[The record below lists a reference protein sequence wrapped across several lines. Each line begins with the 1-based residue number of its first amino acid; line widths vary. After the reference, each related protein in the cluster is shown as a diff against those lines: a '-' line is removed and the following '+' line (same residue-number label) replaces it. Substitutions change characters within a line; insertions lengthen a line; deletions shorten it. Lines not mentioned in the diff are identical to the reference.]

1 MAAPQ
6 QQRLVNRK
14 RDERPCQRHCRN
26 TSQSSSSPIDFM
38 TGQNLCR
45 RGSSPTS
52 PASIPSTL
60 VPSYLALCLL
70 ATSCL
75 LLNCVGATSIYVVEV
90 EKPTSGAEY
99 AAFTCKGKTGG
110 PFPDPDDCAVYHH
123 CMFGRDFKQNCAA
136 GLRFN
141 PRLLVCDLAS
151 KVKNCGPKVKPNATK
166 PPKPDVTSAETTKTT
181 TKKTTTTKTPIES
194 NEIPTREPIEVVTKP
209 KTKAPVVTRSPTTAP
224 ATTQVYGAENCPPS
238 GKYIFASPQ
247 GCHIYVRCYDG
258 LREVQTCP
266 YPKFFDESTLTCK
279 NWRQVKCG
287 KRPEAKEPCEY
298 RIGAPGEIRAPPC
311 WLTPTCKNKTNNMY
325 ADMRRDCR
333 SFYRCEEGRTMEL
346 KQCEQDGESS
356 SMTAFGMMFSE
367 KTRQCEDAM
376 LVQFPC
382 GPNLPLGKLGSPR
395 CPPEADGWWG
405 DPFDCRVYHK
415 CSPGNGSGRQQT
427 FVCSPGTVWDQ
438 DKKACV
444 LKTAKEEMRCS
455 RVSSYMCDGRTKAA
469 LTLDNLD

>member
-1 MAAPQ
+1 MPSKRCSKPILASSFL
-6 QQRLVNRK
+6 RLSI
-14 RDERPCQRHCRN
+14 CA
-26 TSQSSSSPIDFM
+26 SLFSSLLLFLS
-38 TGQNLCR
+38 
-45 RGSSPTS
+45 S
-52 PASIPSTL
+52 PAS
-60 VPSYLALCLL
+60 
-70 ATSCL
+70 
-75 LLNCVGATSIYVVEV
+75 ATSIYVVEV
-90 EKPTSGAEY
+90 EKAGTEY
-99 AAFTCKGKTGG
+99 AAFDCKRRTGG
-110 PFPDPDDCAVYHH
+110 PFPDPDDCSVYHH
-123 CMFGRDFKQNCAA
+123 CMFGRDFKQNCAV

-151 KVKNCGPKVKPNATK
+151 KVKNCGSKVKPTK
-166 PPKPDVTSAETTKTT
+166 KPEVTSAKTTTTKAKTT
-181 TKKTTTTKTPIES
+181 TKKTPIES

-209 KTKAPVVTRSPTTAP
+209 KTKAPVVTRSPTVSP
-224 ATTQVYGAENCPPS
+224 ATTEVYGAENCPPS
-238 GKYIFASPQ
+238 GTYIFASPQ

-258 LREVQTCP
+258 LREVGTCP
-266 YPKFFDESTLTCK
+266 YPKFFDESSLMCK

-287 KRPEAKEPCEY
+287 SRPEAKEPCEY

-311 WLTPTCKNKTNNMY
+311 WLTPTCKNKTNSHY

-346 KQCEQDGESS
+346 KQCDQETESS

-367 KTRQCEDAM
+367 KSKKCEDAM

-382 GPNLPLGKLGSPR
+382 GPNLPLSKLGTPK
-395 CPPEADGWWG
+395 CPKEADGWWG

-415 CSPGNGSGRQQT
+415 CSPGNGSQQT

-444 LKTAKEEMRCS
+444 LKTAKEELRCA